1 MDIQIFDNQVRI
13 CFPHQEVDSKAVEKE
28 VLDKLA
34 REEKENDRLWASIE
48 AKEKEIRHLKGYQS
62 QTVDLAKQVAELER
76 NKKELE
82 AKLRESKKA
91 TGNSALLKFSEK

>member
-1 MDIQIFDNQVRI
+1 M
-13 CFPHQEVDSKAVEKE
+13 DSKAVEKE

-34 REEKENDRLWASIE
+34 REEKENDRLWANIE
-48 AKEKEIRHLKGYQS
+48 AKDREIRHLKGYQS

-82 AKLRESKKA
+82 TRLMESKKA
-91 TGNSALLKFSEK
+91 TGNSKKATGNRATGNSATGNSALLKSSEE

>member
-1 MDIQIFDNQVRI
+1 M
-13 CFPHQEVDSKAVEKE
+13 DSKAVEKE

-34 REEKENDRLWASIE
+34 REEKENDRLWANIE
-48 AKEKEIRHLKGYQS
+48 SKDREIRHLKGYQS

-82 AKLRESKKA
+82 AKLKESKKA
-91 TGNSALLKFSEK
+91 TGNSALLKSSEDLMIYVGICILH

>member
-1 MDIQIFDNQVRI
+1 M
-13 CFPHQEVDSKAVEKE
+13 DSKAVEKE

-48 AKEKEIRHLKGYQS
+48 AKEKEIRHLKAYQS